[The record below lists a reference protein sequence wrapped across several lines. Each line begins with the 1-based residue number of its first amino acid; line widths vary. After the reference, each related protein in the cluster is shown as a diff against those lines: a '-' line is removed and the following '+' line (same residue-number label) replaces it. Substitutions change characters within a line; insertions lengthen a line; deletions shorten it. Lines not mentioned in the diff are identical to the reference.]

1 MLHSLNWVSSPNCAP
16 LKGMKSIAS
25 KAQSFAVTLQGK
37 VRDSVGSG
45 LAELKGTVLEAMA
58 KRMTEKDKDL
68 LLKNWGQVPLTDV
81 VETSHRETPV
91 PGSASREKIL
101 PSADLQE
108 ALRNASSRTECIF
121 HPILGERIAQLQYKS
136 LYLTNV
142 RSLAH
147 APVWK
152 KQRILRPERAQMIV
166 QDKIRN
172 RLTKSLSGTI
182 SFYKD
187 ENSGEIGIIDGQHR
201 VGALLLLAQKGMR
214 CLVRFGQQ
222 HASLRCLAL

>member
-1 MLHSLNWVSSPNCAP
+1 
-16 LKGMKSIAS
+16 MKSIAS